1 MTKVITQSEIQKHRG
16 KTQAVFAGGTI
27 VTPAAKD
34 WAKEHGLSIV
44 IGSDGRDRQEQ
55 IQISDSPAGSK
66 ENNRDKIL
74 KKVIT
79 AVKTNLEKRGTT
91 LQKEV
96 VVQAVINCLEELGYQ
111 IRKSG
116 VNRE

>member
-16 KTQAVFAGGTI
+16 KTQAVFAAGTI

-44 IGSDGRDRQEQ
+44 IGSDRQEQ

-79 AVKTNLEKRGTT
+79 AVKTNLEKRGTS
-91 LQKEV
+91 LQEEV

-116 VNRE
+116 VNKE